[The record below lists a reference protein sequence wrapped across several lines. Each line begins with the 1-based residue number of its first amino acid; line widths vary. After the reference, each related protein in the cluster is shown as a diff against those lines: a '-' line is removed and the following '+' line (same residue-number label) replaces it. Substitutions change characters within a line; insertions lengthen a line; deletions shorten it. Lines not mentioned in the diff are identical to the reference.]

1 MTVRRHVSNDF
12 FAFQYFIVLLG
23 LGVRGGGTF
32 LCVALDYFVARRRLR
47 DMINLFE
54 SIERGWF
61 NRPVKEETM
70 QANYKTMELALR
82 NALNDL
88 AILAGEKMGP
98 SDASWQ
104 DVAGTCAVH
113 LTVLAGQLNA
123 ARAGKAES
131 FLVFPSPSECME
143 EVS

>member
-12 FAFQYFIVLLG
+12 FAFQYFIVRLG
-23 LGVRGGGTF
+23 LGVLGGGTF

-98 SDASWQ
+98 SDASPDCPCRPAKCSTRREGGELFGFSKSQ
-104 DVAGTCAVH
+104 
-113 LTVLAGQLNA
+113 
-123 ARAGKAES
+123 
-131 FLVFPSPSECME
+131 
-143 EVS
+143 